1 MKFTSY
7 LNLLIGIFLIV
18 IEFIFQF
25 NGMMGYIVTTLG
37 IVLSLF
43 GLLLNTK
50 TREFLVNIFIN
61 LS

>member
-7 LNLLIGIFLIV
+7 LNLLIGIFLIE

-43 GLLLNTK
+43 GLVLNIK
-50 TREFLVNIFIN
+50 TREFLVNLLIN

>member
-43 GLLLNTK
+43 GLVLNTK
-50 TREFLVNIFIN
+50 TTEFLVNLFIN

>member
-7 LNLLIGIFLIV
+7 LSLLIGIFLIA

-25 NGMMGYIVTTLG
+25 NGMMGYIVTTLA

-50 TREFLVNIFIN
+50 TTEFLVNLFIN

>member
-1 MKFTSY
+1 MKFISY
-7 LNLLIGIFLIV
+7 FNLLIGIFLIA

-43 GLLLNTK
+43 GLVLNTK
-50 TREFLVNIFIN
+50 TREFLVNLFIN
-61 LS
+61 SF

>member
-50 TREFLVNIFIN
+50 TREFLVNLFIN

>member
-7 LNLLIGIFLIV
+7 LSLLIGIFLIV

-25 NGMMGYIVTTLG
+25 NGMMGYIVTTLA

-50 TREFLVNIFIN
+50 TREFLVNLFIN

>member
-1 MKFTSY
+1 MKFISY
-7 LNLLIGIFLIV
+7 FNLLIGIFLIA

-43 GLLLNTK
+43 GVLLNTK
-50 TREFLVNIFIN
+50 TREFLVNLFIN

>member
-7 LNLLIGIFLIV
+7 LSLLIGIFLIV

-25 NGMMGYIVTTLG
+25 NDMMGYTVTTLG

-43 GLLLNTK
+43 GLVLNTK
-50 TREFLVNIFIN
+50 TREFLVNLFIN

>member
-1 MKFTSY
+1 MKFISY
-7 LNLLIGIFLIV
+7 FNLLIGIFLIA

-43 GLLLNTK
+43 GLVLNTK
-50 TREFLVNIFIN
+50 TREFLVNLFIN

>member
-25 NGMMGYIVTTLG
+25 NGMMVYIVTTLG

-43 GLLLNTK
+43 GLVLNTK
-50 TREFLVNIFIN
+50 TTEFLVNLFIN

>member
-7 LNLLIGIFLIV
+7 LSLLIGIFLIA

-43 GLLLNTK
+43 GLVLNTK
-50 TREFLVNIFIN
+50 TTEFLVNLFIN

>member
-25 NGMMGYIVTTLG
+25 NGMMGYIVTTLA

-50 TREFLVNIFIN
+50 TREFLVNLFIN

>member
-7 LNLLIGIFLIV
+7 LSLLIGIFLIA

-25 NGMMGYIVTTLG
+25 NGMMGYIVTTLA

-50 TREFLVNIFIN
+50 TREFLVNLFIN